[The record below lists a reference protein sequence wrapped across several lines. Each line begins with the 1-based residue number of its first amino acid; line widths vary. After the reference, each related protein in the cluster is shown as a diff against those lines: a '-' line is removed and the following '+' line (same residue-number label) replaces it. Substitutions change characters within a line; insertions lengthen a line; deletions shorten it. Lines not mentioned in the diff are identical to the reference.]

1 MMASKVR
8 WAAALLALG
17 MAVTGP
23 RRASAE
29 TLTLAEVESRAQR
42 DRPELA
48 ERRASID
55 KANAERAAAAAKGGP
70 TLGVRGELSL
80 APGAEL
86 LEITPVPG
94 GETYFVQ
101 GSRSLGQGEG
111 ALIPR
116 PRYTAMLSGKYTI
129 LDFGRTSL
137 GVRAADASILA
148 ERASLIQA
156 KVELVRA
163 ARKSYLDWIEAH
175 QTWQLAQ
182 RDAEVT
188 SARTVSV
195 RELILEG
202 ARPATDATLSAYDEQ
217 LAKLRQA
224 RAHRASVLAL
234 ESLAAALQSDLPRD
248 AEPELGVIEAAP
260 NGSGALHE
268 GAAASEAASAS
279 AARDGTLASGAT
291 DGVAPNPPTAA
302 AGPAAPGAQAA
313 PGSAHDQ
320 ALAVLD
326 RQRDAALSAARAAE
340 RWRAPQIEIG
350 GEVGVSG
357 IDTEVFP
364 AYRAG
369 LSVSIP
375 IFDGGA
381 MSASADQYRAE
392 AHGLDARRERLAKEI
407 AAARRAAEMA
417 LASASEELGM
427 SLELLATATTL
438 LSEAEDHYRS
448 GSDTLERV
456 LSAQRSL
463 VQARRE
469 VLTSKLDNARARLEL
484 QPVQLRD

>member
-1 MMASKVR
+1 MMVASKVL
-8 WAAALLALG
+8 WAASLLALG
-17 MAVTGP
+17 MTLGP
-23 RRASAE
+23 PLASAE
-29 TLTLAEVESRAQR
+29 TLTLAEVEARAQR
-42 DRPELA
+42 ERPELA

-55 KANAERAAAAAKGGP
+55 RANADRAAAAAKGGP
-70 TLGVRGELSL
+70 TLVARGELSM

-86 LEITPVPG
+86 LTILQD
-94 GETYFVQ
+94 GEEYFVQ
-101 GSRSLGQGEG
+101 GSRSFGQGEG

-116 PRYTAMLSGKYTI
+116 PRYAMVLSGKYTI

-137 GVRAADASILA
+137 GVRAAEASILA
-148 ERASLIQA
+148 ERASLVQA
-156 KVELVRA
+156 KVELVRS
-163 ARKSYLDWIEAH
+163 ARKAYLDWIEAH

-188 SARTVSV
+188 NARTVSV

-224 RAHRASVLAL
+224 RAHRASLLAF

-248 AEPELGVIEAAP
+248 AVPELDVIEAPGGPVA
-260 NGSGALHE
+260 SGTASND
-268 GAAASEAASAS
+268 AASNATARAS
-279 AARDGTLASGAT
+279 AAGA
-291 DGVAPNPPTAA
+291 PS
-302 AGPAAPGAQAA
+302 PGI
-313 PGSAHDQ
+313 GHEQ
-320 ALAVLD
+320 ALDVLD
-326 RQRDAALSAARAAE
+326 RQRDAALSAARAAG
-340 RWRAPQIEIG
+340 RWRAPQLEIAAELG
-350 GEVGVSG
+350 ASG
-357 IDTEVFP
+357 IDEQLFP

-369 LSVSIP
+369 MALNIP

-392 AHGLDARRERLAKEI
+392 ARGLEARRERLAKEI
-407 AAARRAAEMA
+407 AAARRAAETA

-427 SLELLATATTL
+427 SLALLATAETL

-469 VLTSKLDNARARLEL
+469 VLTSKLENARARLEL
-484 QPVQLRD
+484 RPVQLRD

>member
-1 MMASKVR
+1 MKARRVL

-17 MAVTGP
+17 TAALAP
-23 RRASAE
+23 RRASAD
-29 TLTLAEVESRAQR
+29 TLTLAEVEARAQR
-42 DRPELA
+42 ERPELA

-55 KANAERAAAAAKGGP
+55 KANADRAAAAAKGGP
-70 TLGVRGELSL
+70 TLAARGELSL

-86 LEITPVPG
+86 LEIDQG
-94 GETYFVQ
+94 DETYFVQ
-101 GSRSLGQGEG
+101 GSRAFGQGG
-111 ALIPR
+111 ALTPL
-116 PRYTAMLSGKYTI
+116 PRYAVVLAGKYTI

-137 GVRAADASILA
+137 GVRAAEASILA
-148 ERASLIQA
+148 ERASLVQA

-163 ARKSYLDWIEAH
+163 ARTSYLDWIEAH

-202 ARPATDATLSAYDEQ
+202 ARPATDATLSAYEEQ

-224 RAHRASVLAL
+224 RAHRASLLAF

-248 AEPELGVIEAAP
+248 AVPELEVLEPAS
-260 NGSGALHE
+260 SGP
-268 GAAASEAASAS
+268 
-279 AARDGTLASGAT
+279 LASGTAT
-291 DGVAPNPPTAA
+291 NTSAPNASAPDASAPNTSAPDALAPDAA
-302 AGPAAPGAQAA
+302 RGIGY
-313 PGSAHDQ
+313 DQ
-320 ALAVLD
+320 ALDVLD
-326 RQRDAALSAARAAE
+326 RQRDAALAAARAAG
-340 RWRAPQIEIG
+340 RWRAPQLDITAELG
-350 GEVGVSG
+350 ASGV
-357 IDTEVFP
+357 DAQLFP

-369 LSVSIP
+369 LAITVP

-392 AHGLDARRERLAKEI
+392 ARGLDARREQLAKEI
-407 AAARRAAEMA
+407 AAARRVAETA
-417 LASASEELGM
+417 LASASDELGM
-427 SLELLATATTL
+427 SLELLATAETL

-456 LSAQRSL
+456 LAAQRSL
-463 VQARRE
+463 VQARGE

-484 QPVQLRD
+484 RPVQLRD

>member
-1 MMASKVR
+1 MKARRVL

-17 MAVTGP
+17 TAALAP
-23 RRASAE
+23 RRASAD
-29 TLTLAEVESRAQR
+29 TLTLAEVEARAQR
-42 DRPELA
+42 ERPELA
-48 ERRASID
+48 ERRAGID
-55 KANAERAAAAAKGGP
+55 KANADRAAAAAKGGP
-70 TLGVRGELSL
+70 TLAARGELSL

-86 LEITPVPG
+86 LEIDQG
-94 GETYFVQ
+94 DETYFVQ
-101 GSRSLGQGEG
+101 GSRAFGQGG
-111 ALIPR
+111 ALTPL
-116 PRYTAMLSGKYTI
+116 PRYAVVLAGKYTI

-148 ERASLIQA
+148 ERASLVQA

-163 ARKSYLDWIEAH
+163 ARTSYLDWIEAH

-202 ARPATDATLSAYDEQ
+202 ARPATDATLSAYEEQ

-224 RAHRASVLAL
+224 RAHRASLLAF

-248 AEPELGVIEAAP
+248 AVPELDVIEPAS
-260 NGSGALHE
+260 SGP
-268 GAAASEAASAS
+268 
-279 AARDGTLASGAT
+279 LASGA
-291 DGVAPNPPTAA
+291 APNASALDAA
-302 AGPAAPGAQAA
+302 APDAAQGI
-313 PGSAHDQ
+313 GYDQ
-320 ALAVLD
+320 ALDVLD
-326 RQRDAALSAARAAE
+326 RQRDAALAAARAAG
-340 RWRAPQIEIG
+340 RWRAPQLDITA
-350 GEVGVSG
+350 EVGASG
-357 IDTEVFP
+357 VDAQLFP

-369 LSVSIP
+369 LAITVP

-392 AHGLDARRERLAKEI
+392 ARGLDARRERLAKEI
-407 AAARRAAEMA
+407 AAARRVAETA
-417 LASASEELGM
+417 LASASDELGM
-427 SLELLATATTL
+427 SLELLATAETL

-463 VQARRE
+463 VQAHGE
-469 VLTSKLDNARARLEL
+469 VLTSKLENARARLEL
-484 QPVQLRD
+484 RPVQLRD

>member
-1 MMASKVR
+1 MVARRVH
-8 WAAALLALG
+8 WAASLLALG
-17 MAVTGP
+17 MTLGP
-23 RRASAE
+23 PLASAE
-29 TLTLAEVESRAQR
+29 TLTLAEVEARAQR

-55 KANAERAAAAAKGGP
+55 RANADRAAAAAKGGP
-70 TLGVRGELSL
+70 TLVARGELSL

-86 LEITPVPG
+86 LEIPYEN
-94 GETYFVQ
+94 ETYFVS
-101 GSRSLGQGEG
+101 GSRAFGQGG
-111 ALIPR
+111 ALTPLPR
-116 PRYTAMLSGKYTI
+116 FAVVLAGKYTI

-137 GVRAADASILA
+137 GVRAAEASILA
-148 ERASLIQA
+148 QRASLVQA
-156 KVELVRA
+156 KVELVRS

-224 RAHRASVLAL
+224 RAYRASLLAF

-248 AEPELGVIEAAP
+248 AVPELDVIETPGAP
-260 NGSGALHE
+260 V
-268 GAAASEAASAS
+268 
-279 AARDGTLASGAT
+279 ASGTASNAT
-291 DGVAPNPPTAA
+291 ASNATASNATTLDARA
-302 AGPAAPGAQAA
+302 AGTPSPGI
-313 PGSAHDQ
+313 GHDQ
-320 ALAVLD
+320 ALDVLD
-326 RQRDAALSAARAAE
+326 RQRDAALSAARAAG
-340 RWRAPQIEIG
+340 RWRAPQLDIT
-350 GEVGVSG
+350 GELGASGV
-357 IDTEVFP
+357 DEQLFP

-369 LSVSIP
+369 VALNIP

-392 AHGLDARRERLAKEI
+392 ARGLDARRERLAKEI
-407 AAARRAAEMA
+407 AAARRAAETA

-427 SLELLATATTL
+427 SLELLATAETL

-469 VLTSKLDNARARLEL
+469 VLTSKLENARARLEL
-484 QPVQLRD
+484 RPVQLRD

>member
-1 MMASKVR
+1 MFARRVL
-8 WAAALLALG
+8 WAASLLALG
-17 MAVTGP
+17 MAATGP

-29 TLTLAEVESRAQR
+29 TLTLAEVEARAQR
-42 DRPELA
+42 ERPELA

-55 KANAERAAAAAKGGP
+55 RANADRAAAAAKGGP
-70 TLGVRGELSL
+70 TLVARGELSM

-86 LEITPVPG
+86 LTIVQD
-94 GETYFVQ
+94 GEDYFVQ
-101 GSRSLGQGEG
+101 GSRSFGQGEG
-111 ALIPR
+111 ALLPR
-116 PRYTAMLSGKYTI
+116 PRYAMVLSGKYTI

-137 GVRAADASILA
+137 GVRAAEASILA
-148 ERASLIQA
+148 ERASLVQA
-156 KVELVRA
+156 KVELVRS
-163 ARKSYLDWIEAH
+163 ARKAYLDWIEAH

-188 SARTVSV
+188 NARTVSV

-224 RAHRASVLAL
+224 RAHRASLLAF

-248 AEPELGVIEAAP
+248 AVPELDVIEAPGGPVA
-260 NGSGALHE
+260 SGTASND
-268 GAAASEAASAS
+268 AASNATARAS
-279 AARDGTLASGAT
+279 AA
-291 DGVAPNPPTAA
+291 
-302 AGPAAPGAQAA
+302 AAPS
-313 PGSAHDQ
+313 PGIGHEQ
-320 ALAVLD
+320 ALDVLD
-326 RQRDAALSAARAAE
+326 RQRDAALSAARAAG
-340 RWRAPQIEIG
+340 RWRAPQLEIAAELG
-350 GEVGVSG
+350 ASG
-357 IDTEVFP
+357 IDEQLFP

-369 LSVSIP
+369 VALNIP

-392 AHGLDARRERLAKEI
+392 ARGLDARRERLAKEI
-407 AAARRAAEMA
+407 AAARRAAETA

-427 SLELLATATTL
+427 SLALLATAEAL

-469 VLTSKLDNARARLEL
+469 VLTSKLENARARLEL
-484 QPVQLRD
+484 RPVQLRD

>member
-1 MMASKVR
+1 MMVASKVL
-8 WAAALLALG
+8 WAASLLALG
-17 MAVTGP
+17 MTLGP
-23 RRASAE
+23 PLASAE
-29 TLTLAEVESRAQR
+29 MLTLAEVEARAQR
-42 DRPELA
+42 ERPELA

-55 KANAERAAAAAKGGP
+55 RANADRAAAAAKGGP
-70 TLGVRGELSL
+70 TLVARGELSM

-86 LEITPVPG
+86 LTILQD
-94 GETYFVQ
+94 GEEYFVQ
-101 GSRSLGQGEG
+101 GSRSFGQGEG

-116 PRYTAMLSGKYTI
+116 PRYAMVLSGKYTI

-137 GVRAADASILA
+137 GVRAAEASILA
-148 ERASLIQA
+148 ERASLVQA
-156 KVELVRA
+156 KVELVRS
-163 ARKSYLDWIEAH
+163 ARKAYLDWIEAH

-188 SARTVSV
+188 NARTVSV

-224 RAHRASVLAL
+224 RAHRASLLAF

-248 AEPELGVIEAAP
+248 AVPELDVIEAPGGPVA
-260 NGSGALHE
+260 SGTASND
-268 GAAASEAASAS
+268 AASNATALAS
-279 AARDGTLASGAT
+279 AAGA
-291 DGVAPNPPTAA
+291 PS
-302 AGPAAPGAQAA
+302 AGIG
-313 PGSAHDQ
+313 HEQ
-320 ALAVLD
+320 ALDVLD
-326 RQRDAALSAARAAE
+326 RQRDAALSAARAAG
-340 RWRAPQIEIG
+340 RWRAPQLEIAAELG
-350 GEVGVSG
+350 ASG
-357 IDTEVFP
+357 IDEQLFP

-369 LSVSIP
+369 MALNIP

-392 AHGLDARRERLAKEI
+392 ARGLEARRERLAKEI
-407 AAARRAAEMA
+407 AAARRAAETA

-427 SLELLATATTL
+427 SLALLATAETL

-469 VLTSKLDNARARLEL
+469 VLTSKLENARARLEL
-484 QPVQLRD
+484 RPVQLRD